1 MPWSPNSYL
10 VGVPSQ
16 METAV
21 LPSVPWQGPCHGSFT
36 PGLVKAGF
44 LERVRGTG
52 LVGGGGG
59 PGPGWHAPVGSQEL
73 VGRRAELE
81 EPQALEAGC
90 WRGQQLC
97 PCLLRSA
104 HRFFHNFP

>member
-59 PGPGWHAPVGSQEL
+59 GSWARMACPSGKSGAGGEE
-73 VGRRAELE
+73 GRA
-81 EPQALEAGC
+81 
-90 WRGQQLC
+90 
-97 PCLLRSA
+97 
-104 HRFFHNFP
+104 